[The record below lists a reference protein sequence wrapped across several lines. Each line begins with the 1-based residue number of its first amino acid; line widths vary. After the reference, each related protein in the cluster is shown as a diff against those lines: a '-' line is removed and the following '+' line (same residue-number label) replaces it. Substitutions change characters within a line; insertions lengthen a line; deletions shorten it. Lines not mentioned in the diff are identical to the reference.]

1 MILDDEKDE
10 LQVRS
15 SPRKQS
21 KVEHQVTLKK
31 EQPHVVGPGGD
42 H

>member
-21 KVEHQVTLKK
+21 KVEHHVTLNK
-31 EQPHVVGPGGD
+31 PHVVGPGGD
-42 H
+42 S

>member
-10 LQVRS
+10 LTVRS

-21 KVEHQVTLKK
+21 KADPKLFIE
-31 EQPHVVGPGGD
+31 PGPGGD
-42 H
+42 N